1 MLSRLRQDAAAS
13 AWARPT
19 GSAAPATPEATRRR
33 IRVGLIGLFGIGNS
47 GNDGSLEAVIAAI
60 RARRP
65 DARLVCICPEPAMVG
80 CQHGLDGRALASPPP
95 THPAARLL
103 DRLTLTVPRRIAHLW
118 LAWRGL
124 GGIDVLLFP
133 GTGVLDDM
141 GTGPGGMPMTIF
153 IWCMAARLRRRRI
166 AFVSVGAG
174 PINHRMSRWLMKMAA
189 AAAVYRSYRDE
200 ASREFMAS
208 IGLRTEKD
216 GVYPD
221 VAFGLPLPSRTPPA
235 LHNPPTIAIGVM
247 AYYGWAFDPVL
258 GDPIYR
264 AYLGKLASLT
274 AQLVDR
280 GCRVRLLTSDT
291 RDGTAV
297 EELVAGLSMPHRRN
311 PRLAVAPPTYTLRE
325 LMGQLADVSAVV
337 ATRFHTVVCALMLAR
352 PTISLGYAAKNDVLM
367 RDVGLGDY
375 CQHAETF
382 DLGALTQQLDRL
394 LQSRAKVQDE
404 LAAAVARY
412 RTLLGQQEEALAAG
426 LL

>member
-1 MLSRLRQDAAAS
+1 MLSRLRQDAAAP
-13 AWARPT
+13 AWA
-19 GSAAPATPEATRRR
+19 GSAAPATATRPR
-33 IRVGLIGLFGIGNS
+33 RVGLIGLFGIGNS

-60 RARRP
+60 RTRRP
-65 DARLVCICPEPAMVG
+65 DARIVCICPEPAMVAR
-80 CQHGLDGRALASPPP
+80 QHGLDGGLLAGPPP
-95 THPAARLL
+95 TRPAARLL
-103 DRLTLTVPRRIAHLW
+103 DQLTLTVPRRLADLW

-153 IWCMAARLRRRRI
+153 VWCMVARLRRRRI

-221 VAFGLPLPSRTPPA
+221 VAFGLPLPNRTRPA
-235 LHNPPTIAIGVM
+235 AHNPPMIAIGVM
-247 AYYGWAFDPVL
+247 AYCGWEFDPIR

-264 AYLGKLASLT
+264 AYVGKLAALT
-274 AQLVDR
+274 TQLLDR

-297 EELVAGLSMPHRRN
+297 EELVTNLSLPHRQD
-311 PRLAVAPPTYTLRE
+311 PRLAVAPPTYALRE
-325 LMGQLADVSAVV
+325 VMGQLADVSAVV

-352 PTISLGYAAKNDVLM
+352 PTISLGYAPKNDVLM
-367 RDVGLGDY
+367 PDVGLGDY

-382 DLGALTQQLDRL
+382 DLGTLTQQLDRL
-394 LQSRAKVQDE
+394 LQDRAKVQD
-404 LAAAVARY
+404 AVAAKVEYY